1 MHSSC
6 RHSDLEPPGTRIL
19 HLILHSCDKA
29 ARRCISFSCVC
40 ILHTH
45 SRSLRVFSEV
55 GRAVVAVVAPTPKVW
70 AVVRL
75 VVAAAAVVAV
85 IVAHR
90 RSWLK

>member
-1 MHSSC
+1 M
-6 RHSDLEPPGTRIL
+6 
-19 HLILHSCDKA
+19 
-29 ARRCISFSCVC
+29 
-40 ILHTH
+40 
-45 SRSLRVFSEV
+45 
-55 GRAVVAVVAPTPKVW
+55 AVVAPTLKVW